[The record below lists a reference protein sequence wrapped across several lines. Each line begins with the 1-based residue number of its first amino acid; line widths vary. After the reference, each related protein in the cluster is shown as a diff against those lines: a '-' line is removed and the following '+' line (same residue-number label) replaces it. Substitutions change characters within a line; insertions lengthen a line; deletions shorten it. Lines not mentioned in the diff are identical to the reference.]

1 MTVVVLRWRLRS
13 EKFDYSRATPSL
25 DGQVEPLE
33 LDTLSAEILDQAA
46 EFGIKRICQ
55 ACSVKYYDLNKSP
68 ITCPSCAAE
77 YDPEATLSR
86 RRSRI
91 ADEVKPKAEVAAESE
106 EDVVADLPDVELE
119 DDSEFGKPADDS
131 TLLDDDDDD
140 DAPILPEVI
149 IPTDEKEDET

>member
-1 MTVVVLRWRLRS
+1 M
-13 EKFDYSRATPSL
+13 
-25 DGQVEPLE
+25 
-33 LDTLSAEILDQAA
+33 SAEILEQAA

-55 ACSVKYYDLNKSP
+55 SCSVKYYDLNKSP
-68 ITCPSCAAE
+68 ITCPSCATE

-91 ADEVKPKAEVAAESE
+91 ADDSKPKEEAKTAESE

-140 DAPILPEVI
+140 DGPILPEVVI
-149 IPTDEKEDET
+149 GDDEKDDED

>member
-1 MTVVVLRWRLRS
+1 M
-13 EKFDYSRATPSL
+13 
-25 DGQVEPLE
+25 
-33 LDTLSAEILDQAA
+33 SAEILEQAA

-86 RRSRI
+86 RRSRMTE
-91 ADEVKPKAEVAAESE
+91 EVKPKADEVVAETE
-106 EDVVADLPDVELE
+106 EDVVKDLPDVELE

-140 DAPILPEVI
+140 DTPLLPELT
-149 IPTDEKEDET
+149 IPTDEKEDEI